1 MKSEDNPKPLPPKK
15 ASKTVDITEHIPAEI
30 SAPAP
35 TGIPKGYAERR
46 GEESPARA
54 RIRAMREAA
63 EQQII
68 GMTGARRFPELEK
81 RHRGLKW
88 VGTHY
93 VNMGRDRE
101 ERDEINQ
108 AVTEALNG

>member
-1 MKSEDNPKPLPPKK
+1 MKLEDNLKPLPPKK
-15 ASKTVDITEHIPAEI
+15 DSKTIDVTEYIPVER
-30 SAPAP
+30 PEP
-35 TGIPKGYAERR
+35 TGIPKGYAERQ
-46 GEESPARA
+46 GLESPAKA

-68 GMTGARRFPELEK
+68 GITKNKRFPELEK

-93 VNMGRDRE
+93 VNTGRDKE
-101 ERDEINQ
+101 ERDEIN
-108 AVTEALNG
+108 EALKDAING